1 MLGNFENVQSFLSFA
16 PSTETMQTKI
26 LFKARDL
33 MLQSGLRQVTMDD
46 LAHQLGISKK
56 TIYQYYKDKDDL
68 VKAVVNLELKDHEL
82 ICKDCK
88 SKAENA
94 IHEMFLLM
102 ENMKAMTQTMNPNS
116 MMELEKHFS
125 SSFDM
130 IKNHKDEFLFSL
142 IKQNL
147 MKGIEEGCYRKDLD
161 IDIISKFRLETV
173 FIPFN
178 LHLFPLS
185 KFNSI
190 EVHTQLMEH
199 FVYGLMTIK
208 GHELMDRYKQLSKQA
223 I

>member
-1 MLGNFENVQSFLSFA
+1 ME
-16 PSTETMQTKI
+16 ERI
-26 LFKARDL
+26 LLKARDL
-33 MLQSGLRQVTMDD
+33 MLQSGLRQVTMDG
-46 LAHQLGISKK
+46 LAQQLGMSKK

-68 VKAVVNLELKDHEL
+68 VKAVVNLELKNHE
-82 ICKDCK
+82 ISCEACGTN
-88 SKAENA
+88 AENA
-94 IHEMFLLM
+94 IHEMFLVM
-102 ENMKAMTQTMNPNS
+102 ENMKVMTQTMNPNS
-116 MMELEKHFS
+116 MMELEKHFPS
-125 SSFDM
+125 AFEI

-147 MKGIEEGCYRKDLD
+147 TKGIEEGCYRADLD
-161 IDIISKFRLETV
+161 IDILSKFRLETV

-178 LHLFPLS
+178 LHLFPLN

-208 GHELMDRYKQLSKQA
+208 GHELMDQYKTLSKQA

>member
-1 MLGNFENVQSFLSFA
+1 
-16 PSTETMQTKI
+16 MQTKI
-26 LFKARDL
+26 LLKARDL
-33 MLQSGLRQVTMDD
+33 MLQTGLRQVTMDD

-68 VKAVVNLELKDHEL
+68 VKAVVNLELKDHE
-82 ICKDCK
+82 ITCKDCK

-125 SSFDM
+125 NAFDM

-185 KFNSI
+185 KFNSL

>member
-1 MLGNFENVQSFLSFA
+1 MVER
-16 PSTETMQTKI
+16 I
-26 LFKARDL
+26 LLKARDL

-46 LAHQLGISKK
+46 LAQELGISKK

-68 VKAVVNLELKDHEL
+68 VKAVVNLELKNHEA
-82 ICKDCK
+82 ICNNCEL
-88 SKAENA
+88 SAENA

-102 ENMKAMTQTMNPNS
+102 ENMKAMTQTMNPNA
-116 MMELEKHFS
+116 MMELDKHFPS
-125 SSFDM
+125 AFEI

-147 MKGIEEGCYRKDLD
+147 MKGIKEGFYRNDLD
-161 IDIISKFRLETV
+161 IDILSKFRLETV

-178 LHLFPLS
+178 LRLFPLD
-185 KFNSI
+185 KFNSL

-208 GHELMDRYKQLSKQA
+208 GHELMDQYKKLSKQA

>member
-1 MLGNFENVQSFLSFA
+1 MVER
-16 PSTETMQTKI
+16 I
-26 LFKARDL
+26 LLKARDL

-56 TIYQYYKDKDDL
+56 TIYLYYKDKDDL
-68 VKAVVNLELKDHEL
+68 VKAVVNLELKEHEMT
-82 ICKDCK
+82 CKDCK

-125 SSFDM
+125 NAFDM

-185 KFNSI
+185 KFNSL

>member
-1 MLGNFENVQSFLSFA
+1 
-16 PSTETMQTKI
+16 
-26 LFKARDL
+26 

-68 VKAVVNLELKDHEL
+68 VKAVVNLELKEHEL
-82 ICKDCK
+82 TCKDCK

-125 SSFDM
+125 NAFDM

>member
-1 MLGNFENVQSFLSFA
+1 MVER
-16 PSTETMQTKI
+16 I
-26 LFKARDL
+26 LLKARDL

-68 VKAVVNLELKDHEL
+68 VKAVVNLELKEHEMT
-82 ICKDCK
+82 CKDCK

-125 SSFDM
+125 NAFDM
-130 IKNHKDEFLFSL
+130 IKTHKDDFLFSL

-185 KFNSI
+185 KFNSL

-199 FVYGLMTIK
+199 FVYGLMTVK

>member
-1 MLGNFENVQSFLSFA
+1 MVER
-16 PSTETMQTKI
+16 I
-26 LFKARDL
+26 LLKARDL

-68 VKAVVNLELKDHEL
+68 VKAVVNLELKEHEMT
-82 ICKDCK
+82 CKDCK

-125 SSFDM
+125 NAFDM
-130 IKNHKDEFLFSL
+130 IKTHKDDFLFSL

-178 LHLFPLS
+178 LHLFPLN

>member
-1 MLGNFENVQSFLSFA
+1 
-16 PSTETMQTKI
+16 MQERI
-26 LFKARDL
+26 LFKSRDL

-46 LAHQLGISKK
+46 LAQELGISKK
-56 TIYQYYKDKDDL
+56 TIYQYYKDKDEL
-68 VKAVVNLELKDHEL
+68 VKAVVNLELKNHEG
-82 ICKDCK
+82 ICKDCGA
-88 SKAENA
+88 KAENA

-102 ENMKAMTQTMNPNS
+102 ENMKAMAQTMNPNA
-116 MMELEKHFS
+116 MMELDKHFPTA
-125 SSFDM
+125 FEI

-142 IKQNL
+142 IKENL
-147 MKGIEEGCYRKDLD
+147 IKGIKEGCYRGDLD

-178 LHLFPLS
+178 LRLFPLD
-185 KFNSI
+185 KFNSL

-208 GHELMDRYKQLSKQA
+208 GHELMESYKKLNKQE

>member
-1 MLGNFENVQSFLSFA
+1 M
-16 PSTETMQTKI
+16 ETRI
-26 LFKARDL
+26 LLKARDL

-68 VKAVVNLELKDHEL
+68 VKAVVNLELKEHEL
-82 ICKDCK
+82 TCKDCK

-94 IHEMFLLM
+94 IHEMFLVM

-125 SSFDM
+125 NAFDI

-185 KFNSI
+185 KFNSL

>member
-1 MLGNFENVQSFLSFA
+1 
-16 PSTETMQTKI
+16 
-26 LFKARDL
+26 

-82 ICKDCK
+82 TCKECK

-125 SSFDM
+125 NAFDM

>member
-1 MLGNFENVQSFLSFA
+1 
-16 PSTETMQTKI
+16 
-26 LFKARDL
+26 

-68 VKAVVNLELKDHEL
+68 VKAVVNLELKEHEL
-82 ICKDCK
+82 TCKDCK

-94 IHEMFLLM
+94 IHEMFLVM

-125 SSFDM
+125 NAFDM

-185 KFNSI
+185 KFNSL

>member
-1 MLGNFENVQSFLSFA
+1 ME
-16 PSTETMQTKI
+16 ERI
-26 LFKARDL
+26 LLKARDL

-46 LAHQLGISKK
+46 LAHQLGMSKK

-68 VKAVVNLELKDHEL
+68 VKAVVNLELKEHEMT
-82 ICKDCK
+82 CKDCK

-102 ENMKAMTQTMNPNS
+102 ENMKAMTQTMNPNA
-116 MMELEKHFS
+116 MMELEKHFITA
-125 SSFDM
+125 FEI

-147 MKGIEEGCYRKDLD
+147 SKGIEEGCYRADLD
-161 IDIISKFRLETV
+161 IDILSKFRLETV

-178 LHLFPLS
+178 LHLFPLN
-185 KFNSI
+185 KFNSL

-199 FVYGLMTIK
+199 FEYGLMTVK
-208 GHELMDRYKQLSKQA
+208 GHELMDQYKKLSKQA

>member
-1 MLGNFENVQSFLSFA
+1 M
-16 PSTETMQTKI
+16 ETRI
-26 LFKARDL
+26 LLKARDL

-46 LAHQLGISKK
+46 LAQELGISKK

-68 VKAVVNLELKDHEL
+68 VKAVVNLELKNHQSSCVACEN
-82 ICKDCK
+82 
-88 SKAENA
+88 KAENA
-94 IHEMFLLM
+94 IHEMFLVM
-102 ENMKAMTQTMNPNS
+102 ENMKAMTQTMNPNA
-116 MMELEKHFS
+116 MMELEKHFPTA
-125 SSFDM
+125 FEN

-142 IKQNL
+142 IKENL
-147 MKGIEEGCYRKDLD
+147 KKGIEEGCYRKDLD

-178 LHLFPLS
+178 LHLFPLN

-199 FVYGLMTIK
+199 FVYGLMTVK
-208 GHELMDRYKQLSKQA
+208 GHELMDRYKKLSKQA

>member
-1 MLGNFENVQSFLSFA
+1 
-16 PSTETMQTKI
+16 
-26 LFKARDL
+26 

-68 VKAVVNLELKDHEL
+68 VKAVVNLELKEHEMT
-82 ICKDCK
+82 CKDCK

-94 IHEMFLLM
+94 IHEMFLVM

-125 SSFDM
+125 NAFDM

-185 KFNSI
+185 KFNSL

>member
-1 MLGNFENVQSFLSFA
+1 MVER
-16 PSTETMQTKI
+16 I
-26 LFKARDL
+26 LLKARDL

-56 TIYQYYKDKDDL
+56 TIYLYYKDKDDL
-68 VKAVVNLELKDHEL
+68 VKAVVNLELKEHEMT
-82 ICKDCK
+82 CKDCK

-125 SSFDM
+125 NAFDM
-130 IKNHKDEFLFSL
+130 IKTHKDDFLFSL

-178 LHLFPLS
+178 LHLFPLN

-199 FVYGLMTIK
+199 FVYGLMTVK
-208 GHELMDRYKQLSKQA
+208 GHELMDRYKKLSKQA

>member
-1 MLGNFENVQSFLSFA
+1 MVER
-16 PSTETMQTKI
+16 I
-26 LFKARDL
+26 LLKARDL

-46 LAHQLGISKK
+46 LAQELGISKK

-68 VKAVVNLELKDHEL
+68 VKAVVNLELKNHET
-82 ICKDCK
+82 ICNSCG
-88 SKAENA
+88 SNAENA

-102 ENMKAMTQTMNPNS
+102 ENMKAMTQTMNPNA
-116 MMELEKHFS
+116 MMELDKHFPS
-125 SSFDM
+125 AFEI

-147 MKGIEEGCYRKDLD
+147 MKGIEEGFYRNDLD
-161 IDIISKFRLETV
+161 IDILSKFRLETV

-178 LHLFPLS
+178 LRLFPLN
-185 KFNSI
+185 KFNSL

-208 GHELMDRYKQLSKQA
+208 GHELMDKYKQLHKQA

>member
-1 MLGNFENVQSFLSFA
+1 M
-16 PSTETMQTKI
+16 ETRI
-26 LFKARDL
+26 LLKARDL

-68 VKAVVNLELKDHEL
+68 VKAVVNLELKEHEL
-82 ICKDCK
+82 TCKDCK

-94 IHEMFLLM
+94 IHEMFLVM

-125 SSFDM
+125 NAFDM

-142 IKQNL
+142 IRQNL

-185 KFNSI
+185 KFNSL

>member
-1 MLGNFENVQSFLSFA
+1 MLGNFENVISFFSFA
-16 PSTETMQTKI
+16 PSTETMQTRI
-26 LFKARDL
+26 LLKARDL

-68 VKAVVNLELKDHEL
+68 VKAVVNLELKNHEA
-82 ICKDCK
+82 ICKVCE
-88 SKAENA
+88 SSAENA

-116 MMELEKHFS
+116 MTELEKHFPN
-125 SSFDM
+125 SFE
-130 IKNHKDEFLFSL
+130 IIHHHKEQFLFSL

-147 MKGIEEGCYRKDLD
+147 KKGIEEGCYREELD
-161 IDIISKFRLETV
+161 VDIISKFRLETV
-173 FIPFN
+173 FTPFN
-178 LHLFPLS
+178 LHLFPLN

-208 GHELMDRYKQLSKQA
+208 GHELMDRYKKLSKQV

>member
-1 MLGNFENVQSFLSFA
+1 MELR
-16 PSTETMQTKI
+16 I
-26 LFKARDL
+26 LLKARDL

-46 LAHQLGISKK
+46 LAQELGISKK

-68 VKAVVNLELKDHEL
+68 VKAVVNLELKEHE
-82 ICKDCK
+82 ITCKDCK

-125 SSFDM
+125 NAFDM

-161 IDIISKFRLETV
+161 IDIISKFRLATV
-173 FIPFN
+173 FIPFT
-178 LHLFPLS
+178 LHLFPLN

-199 FVYGLMTIK
+199 FVYGLMTVK
-208 GHELMDRYKQLSKQA
+208 GHELMDRYKKLSKQA

>member
-1 MLGNFENVQSFLSFA
+1 
-16 PSTETMQTKI
+16 
-26 LFKARDL
+26 

-82 ICKDCK
+82 TCKDCK

-125 SSFDM
+125 NAFDM

-208 GHELMDRYKQLSKQA
+208 GHELMDRYKKLSKQA

>member
-1 MLGNFENVQSFLSFA
+1 
-16 PSTETMQTKI
+16 
-26 LFKARDL
+26 
-33 MLQSGLRQVTMDD
+33 MDD

-56 TIYQYYKDKDDL
+56 TIYLYYKDKDDL
-68 VKAVVNLELKDHEL
+68 VKAVVNLELKEHEL
-82 ICKDCK
+82 TCKDCK

-125 SSFDM
+125 NAFDM

-147 MKGIEEGCYRKDLD
+147 MKGIEEGYYRKDLD

-178 LHLFPLS
+178 LHLFPLN

-199 FVYGLMTIK
+199 FVYGLMTVK
-208 GHELMDRYKQLSKQA
+208 GHELMDQYKKLSKQA

>member
-1 MLGNFENVQSFLSFA
+1 M
-16 PSTETMQTKI
+16 ETRI
-26 LFKARDL
+26 LLKSRDL

-68 VKAVVNLELKDHEL
+68 VKAVVNLELKEHEL
-82 ICKDCK
+82 TCKDCK

-125 SSFDM
+125 NAFDM

-185 KFNSI
+185 KFNSL

>member
-1 MLGNFENVQSFLSFA
+1 M
-16 PSTETMQTKI
+16 ETRI
-26 LFKARDL
+26 LLKARDL

-68 VKAVVNLELKDHEL
+68 VKAVVNLELKEHEL
-82 ICKDCK
+82 TCKDCK

-94 IHEMFLLM
+94 IHEMFLVM

-125 SSFDM
+125 NAFDM

-185 KFNSI
+185 KFNSL

>member
-33 MLQSGLRQVTMDD
+33 MLQSVLRQVTMDD

-147 MKGIEEGCYRKDLD
+147 MKVIEEGCYRKDLD

-178 LHLFPLS
+178 LHLFPLN

-199 FVYGLMTIK
+199 FVYGLMTVK
-208 GHELMDRYKQLSKQA
+208 GHELMNQYKKLSNQA

>member
-1 MLGNFENVQSFLSFA
+1 
-16 PSTETMQTKI
+16 
-26 LFKARDL
+26 

-68 VKAVVNLELKDHEL
+68 VKAVVNLELKEHEMT
-82 ICKDCK
+82 CKDCK

-125 SSFDM
+125 NAFDM
-130 IKNHKDEFLFSL
+130 IKTHKDDFLFSL

-178 LHLFPLS
+178 LHLFPLN

>member
-1 MLGNFENVQSFLSFA
+1 M
-16 PSTETMQTKI
+16 
-26 LFKARDL
+26 

-46 LAHQLGISKK
+46 LAQELGISKK

-68 VKAVVNLELKDHEL
+68 VKAVVNLELKNHEN
-82 ICKDCK
+82 ICNSCG
-88 SKAENA
+88 SNAENA

-102 ENMKAMTQTMNPNS
+102 ENMKAMTQTMNPNA

-125 SSFDM
+125 SAFEI

-147 MKGIEEGCYRKDLD
+147 MKGIEEGYYRKDLD
-161 IDIISKFRLETV
+161 IDILSKFRLETV

-178 LHLFPLS
+178 LRLFPLD
-185 KFNSI
+185 KFNSL

-208 GHELMDRYKQLSKQA
+208 GHEQMDKYKQLHNQA

>member
-185 KFNSI
+185 KFNSL

>member
-1 MLGNFENVQSFLSFA
+1 
-16 PSTETMQTKI
+16 MQTKI
-26 LFKARDL
+26 LLKARDL

-82 ICKDCK
+82 TCKDCK

-178 LHLFPLS
+178 LHLFPLN

-199 FVYGLMTIK
+199 FVYGLMTVK
-208 GHELMDRYKQLSKQA
+208 GHELMDKYKKLHKQA

>member
-1 MLGNFENVQSFLSFA
+1 M
-16 PSTETMQTKI
+16 ETRI
-26 LFKARDL
+26 LLKARDL
-33 MLQSGLRQVTMDD
+33 MLQTGLRQVTMDD
-46 LAHQLGISKK
+46 LAQELGISKK

-68 VKAVVNLELKDHEL
+68 VKAVVNLELKNHQTSCVACEA
-82 ICKDCK
+82 
-88 SKAENA
+88 KAENA
-94 IHEMFLLM
+94 IHEMFLVM

-116 MMELEKHFS
+116 MMELEKHFPAA
-125 SSFDM
+125 FEI

-147 MKGIEEGCYRKDLD
+147 NKGIKEGCYRGDLD
-161 IDIISKFRLETV
+161 IDIVSKFRLETV

>member
-1 MLGNFENVQSFLSFA
+1 M
-16 PSTETMQTKI
+16 ETRI
-26 LFKARDL
+26 LLKARDL

-68 VKAVVNLELKDHEL
+68 VKAVVNLELKEHEMT
-82 ICKDCK
+82 CKECK

-125 SSFDM
+125 NAFDM

-178 LHLFPLS
+178 LHLVPLS
-185 KFNSI
+185 KFNSL

>member
-1 MLGNFENVQSFLSFA
+1 
-16 PSTETMQTKI
+16 MQTKI

-68 VKAVVNLELKDHEL
+68 VKAVVNLELKDHE
-82 ICKDCK
+82 ITCKDCK

-125 SSFDM
+125 NAFDM

-185 KFNSI
+185 KFNSL

>member
-1 MLGNFENVQSFLSFA
+1 ME
-16 PSTETMQTKI
+16 KRI
-26 LFKARDL
+26 LLKARDL

-68 VKAVVNLELKDHEL
+68 VKAVVNLELKEHEL
-82 ICKDCK
+82 TCKDCK

-94 IHEMFLLM
+94 IHEMFLVM

-116 MMELEKHFS
+116 MMELEKYFS
-125 SSFDM
+125 NAFDM

-185 KFNSI
+185 KFNSL

>member
-1 MLGNFENVQSFLSFA
+1 MLGNFVNVISFLSFA
-16 PSTETMQTKI
+16 PSTDTMQTKI
-26 LFKARDL
+26 LLKARDL

-56 TIYQYYKDKDDL
+56 TIYQYYKDKVDL

-82 ICKDCK
+82 TCKDCK

-125 SSFDM
+125 DAFDM

-178 LHLFPLS
+178 LRLFPLN

-199 FVYGLMTIK
+199 FVYGLMTVK
-208 GHELMDRYKQLSKQA
+208 GHELMDQYKKLSKQA

>member
-1 MLGNFENVQSFLSFA
+1 MVER
-16 PSTETMQTKI
+16 I
-26 LFKARDL
+26 LLKARDL

-68 VKAVVNLELKDHEL
+68 VKAVVNLELKEHEMT
-82 ICKDCK
+82 CKDCK

-125 SSFDM
+125 NAFDM
-130 IKNHKDEFLFSL
+130 IKTHKDDFLFSL

-178 LHLFPLS
+178 LHLFPLN

-199 FVYGLMTIK
+199 FVYGLMTVK